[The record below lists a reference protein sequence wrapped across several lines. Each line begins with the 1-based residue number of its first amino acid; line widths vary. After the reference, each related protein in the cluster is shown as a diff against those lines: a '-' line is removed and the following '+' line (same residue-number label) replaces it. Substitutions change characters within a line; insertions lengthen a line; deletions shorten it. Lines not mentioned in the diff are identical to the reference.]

1 MNFIKLKAYGKI
13 NLGLD
18 VVRKREDGY
27 HEVRMIMQTVNI
39 FDRIEIKKTKSPD
52 IKIKT
57 NLYYLPTNED
67 NLVYKSA
74 KLLME
79 EFDISQGIAIDLKK
93 HIPVAAGMG
102 GGSSDAA
109 AVLYGVNRMFDLG
122 LSIDD
127 LMKRGVKLGADVPY
141 CLLRGT
147 VLAEGIGEKLTQL
160 PPMPACSLIIA
171 KPNMSLSTK
180 AVYGKLNANEL
191 NSHPDIDGMVEAIRQ
206 NDLNGVAGRLE
217 NVLET
222 ITIPDYPIIGEL
234 KDFMMKHKALNALM
248 SGSGPTVFGLYDDE
262 KAARKA
268 YEILKKKKIVK
279 QLYITSLYN
288 NRRQDK

>member
-39 FDRIEIKKTKSPD
+39 FDRIEIRKTKNSD

-79 EFDISQGIAIDLKK
+79 EFKISQGVVIDLKK

-109 AVLYGVNRMFDLG
+109 AVLYGINRMFGLG
-122 LSIDD
+122 LSIED
-127 LMKRGVKLGADVPY
+127 LMIRGVKLGADVPY

-147 VLAEGIGEKLTQL
+147 VLAEGIGEKLSPL
-160 PPMPACSLIIA
+160 PPMPPCSLVIA
-171 KPNMSLSTK
+171 KPNVSVSTK
-180 AVYGKLNANEL
+180 LVYDRLRANEL
-191 NSHPDIDGMVEAIRQ
+191 ESHPDIDGMVEAIRK
-206 NDLNGVAGRLE
+206 NDLHGVAGRLG

-222 ITIPDYPIIGEL
+222 VTISDYPIIQEL
-234 KDFMMKHKALNALM
+234 KDFMMEHKALNALM

-262 KAARKA
+262 KAAKKA
-268 YEILKKKKIVK
+268 YDLLKKKHLVK
-279 QLYITSLYN
+279 QLYLTSLYN
-288 NRRQDK
+288 TRR

>member
-27 HEVRMIMQTVNI
+27 HEVRMIMQTVNV
-39 FDRIEIKKTKSPD
+39 FDRIEIRKTKNPD

-74 KLLME
+74 KLLID
-79 EFDISQGIAIDLKK
+79 EFKITQGVAIDLKK
-93 HIPVAAGMG
+93 YIPVAAGMG

-109 AVLYGVNRMFDLG
+109 AVLYGMNRMFHLG
-122 LSIDD
+122 LSIDE

-147 VLAEGIGEKLTQL
+147 VIAEGIGEKLTPL
-160 PPMPACSLIIA
+160 PPLPACSIIIA
-171 KPNMSLSTK
+171 KPDLSVSTK

-191 NSHPDIDGMVEAIRQ
+191 KSHPDIDGMVEAIKE
-206 NDLNGVAGRLE
+206 NDLYGVASRLE

-222 ITIPDYPIIGEL
+222 VTIPDYPIIKEL
-234 KDFMMKHKALNALM
+234 KDFMLEHNALNALM

-262 KAARKA
+262 KVARKA
-268 YEILKKKKIVK
+268 FELLKKKKLVR
-279 QLYITSLYN
+279 QLYITTLYN
-288 NRRQDK
+288 TRR

>member
-39 FDRIEIKKTKSPD
+39 FDRIEIRKTKNSD

-79 EFDISQGIAIDLKK
+79 EFKISQGVVIDLKK

-109 AVLYGVNRMFDLG
+109 AVLYGINRMFGLG
-122 LSIDD
+122 LSIED
-127 LMKRGVKLGADVPY
+127 LMIRGVKLGADVPY

-147 VLAEGIGEKLTQL
+147 VLAEGIGEKLSPL
-160 PPMPACSLIIA
+160 PPMPPCSLVIA
-171 KPNMSLSTK
+171 KPNVSVSTK
-180 AVYGKLNANEL
+180 LVYDKLRANEL
-191 NSHPDIDGMVEAIRQ
+191 ESHPDIDGMVEAIRK
-206 NDLNGVAGRLE
+206 NDLHGVAGRLG

-222 ITIPDYPIIGEL
+222 VTISDYPIIQEL
-234 KDFMMKHKALNALM
+234 KDFMMEHKALNALM

-262 KAARKA
+262 KAAKKA
-268 YEILKKKKIVK
+268 YDLLKKKHLVK
-279 QLYITSLYN
+279 QLYLTSLYN
-288 NRRQDK
+288 TRR

>member
-27 HEVRMIMQTVNI
+27 HEVRMIMQTVNV
-39 FDRIEIKKTKSPD
+39 FDRIEIRKTKNPD

-74 KLLME
+74 KLLID
-79 EFDISQGIAIDLKK
+79 EFKITQGVAIDLKK
-93 HIPVAAGMG
+93 YIPVAAGMG

-109 AVLYGVNRMFDLG
+109 AVLYGMNRMFHLG
-122 LSIDD
+122 LSIDE

-147 VLAEGIGEKLTQL
+147 VIAEGIGEKLTPL
-160 PPMPACSLIIA
+160 PPLPACSIIIA
-171 KPNMSLSTK
+171 KPDLSVSTK

-191 NSHPDIDGMVEAIRQ
+191 KSHPDIDGMVEAIKE
-206 NDLNGVAGRLE
+206 NDLYGVASRLE

-222 ITIPDYPIIGEL
+222 VTIPDYPIIKEL
-234 KDFMMKHKALNALM
+234 KEFMLEHNALNALM

-262 KAARKA
+262 KVARKA
-268 YEILKKKKIVK
+268 FELLKKKKLVR
-279 QLYITSLYN
+279 QLYITTLYN
-288 NRRQDK
+288 TRR